1 MVCMG
6 KHTFANCY
14 RMQVFS
20 FHGVIEYS
28 ELGGTHTR
36 ITESHSY
43 FYVCFFQCSTLWI
56 TCISK
61 EINLHVASWK
71 ALLYDPRWCLFQL
84 IKVNNKNCLIHFPK
98 RVWVFCFVSPVCLWS
113 GVNKRALCP
122 FKCGKIACSPRVFKF
137 ACLICFWI
145 TLS

>member
-43 FYVCFFQCSTLWI
+43 FCVFFSMFNLVNYVHLKRDKSACGIVESI
-56 TCISK
+56 
-61 EINLHVASWK
+61 
-71 ALLYDPRWCLFQL
+71 AL
-84 IKVNNKNCLIHFPK
+84 
-98 RVWVFCFVSPVCLWS
+98 
-113 GVNKRALCP
+113 
-122 FKCGKIACSPRVFKF
+122 
-137 ACLICFWI
+137 
-145 TLS
+145 